1 MIKIKVEMVIVEPK
15 PKIIKKEF
23 WVNDNATKED
33 IQEKADELLKKAAL
47 TSIIKY
53 YSITEVRAS

>member
-1 MIKIKVEMVIVEPK
+1 MIKIKVEMVIVEPRS
-15 PKIIKKEF
+15 KIIKEEF
-23 WVNDNATKED
+23 WVNDNATKEE

-47 TSIIKY
+47 TSVIKY